1 MNCPFESSTLLSS
14 TAHCKVRSD
23 AVITVRTSNKSYKT
37 IGSGVAYGGGEPYP
51 ITNAYGIKRTTS
63 FVAIQKDISDLHLSI
78 TSSSTEN
85 NSGGGIPFPGTGTG
99 GTEPPYTPP
108 TGELDS
114 DHASPIGDVLLPLLL
129 MAAIYVIRRFF
140 RNRKHIQSAK

>member
-1 MNCPFESSTLLSS
+1 MNSPFESSPSLSS
-14 TAHCKVRSD
+14 TAHLKVRSD
-23 AVITVRTSNKSYKT
+23 AVITVRTSDKSYKT
-37 IGSGVAYGGGEPYP
+37 IGSGVAYSGGEPYP
-51 ITNAYGIKRTTS
+51 ITNAYSIKRTTS
-63 FVAIQKDISDLHLSI
+63 FVAIQKDISDQHLSI

-85 NSGGGIPFPGTGTG
+85 NFGGGIPFPGTGTG

-108 TGELDS
+108 TGELDP